1 MNWIRRWEPWL
12 AVGGGILAAL
22 SMPGLGAAPL
32 VFVAL
37 IPLFAALDRAHRVRE
52 GFLYGYLFGIAF
64 FAIEVRWVLTLMRF
78 NPLVAAGYPVLVAYL
93 ALPIGIVGGLM
104 AWRSD
109 RISRWTW
116 LLLAPAL
123 IVLAE
128 AFRTLGTLG
137 MGFSML
143 HQALYRIPWLI
154 QSAGVFGSWFVT
166 SAIVAINAALFLAW
180 RERGASR
187 TGGLRHAITA
197 VGLFLLL
204 PAFWLLP
211 AWEAIDD
218 PSLAIAVVSSN
229 VDQAFKLDAR
239 NLPVLV
245 DRFLV
250 LGESAIATEPD
261 LVVFPESFLPAY
273 ILDADAAFG
282 RLADLARR
290 GDTRLLFGT
299 GTYRNGEIYNSVA
312 LVDESGD
319 VLATYDMLRPVPFGE
334 YVPGRGLLEAIGL
347 GAWAK
352 ALLPID
358 LTRGNDYRPL
368 DGIGTPIC
376 FESTFPTASRRL
388 TRAGAS
394 LLVTVTND
402 AWFGGSSELRAH
414 FATAVFRAVENR
426 RAVVQAANG
435 GVSGF
440 VDARGRIVA
449 ETTDETV
456 TTARVRH
463 SEVRSLYT
471 QWGDG
476 PWLFLMGGVAAG
488 HLAWRLRR
496 LRKGTRE

>member
-1 MNWIRRWEPWL
+1 MNWIRRGEPWL

-37 IPLFAALDRAHRVRE
+37 IPLFVVIDRAHRARE
-52 GFLYGYLFGIAF
+52 GFLYGYLFGVAF

-93 ALPIGIVGGLM
+93 ALPLGAVGALM
-104 AWRSD
+104 TWRSD
-109 RISRWTW
+109 RIPQWTW

-123 IVLAE
+123 VALAE

-143 HQALYRIPWLI
+143 HQALYRVPWLI
-154 QSAGVFGSWFVT
+154 QPAAVFGSWFVT
-166 SAIVAINAALFLAW
+166 SVIVAINTALFLAW
-180 RERGASR
+180 RERG
-187 TGGLRHAITA
+187 LRHAVTA
-197 VGLFLLL
+197 AGLFLLL

-211 AWEAIDD
+211 AGGLTDD
-218 PSLAIAVVSSN
+218 SSLAIAVVSSN
-229 VDQAFKLDAR
+229 VDQEVKLDAR
-239 NLPVLV
+239 NLPVLA
-245 DRFLV
+245 DRFLA
-250 LGESAIATEPD
+250 LGEAAIATEPD

-352 ALLPID
+352 ALLPLD
-358 LTRGNDYRPL
+358 LSRGTAYRPL
-368 DGIGTPIC
+368 EGIGTPIC

-388 TRAGAS
+388 THAGAS

-449 ETTDETV
+449 RTTDETV

-463 SEVRSLYT
+463 SEVRSLYMRC
-471 QWGDG
+471 GDG
-476 PWLFLMGGVAAG
+476 PWLVLMGCVAVG
-488 HLAWRLRR
+488 HLAWRLLRR
-496 LRKGTRE
+496 RKRTRE